1 MHLNRK
7 IYLIPKTLIDL
18 VHWKYG
24 FFFVVVSGFS
34 LPPNVT
40 LLLDSFPFWFFF
52 WDGFFVWLGGWVFGG
67 FVVVSCLGFFRSFS
81 FRYSAKEVLL
91 SKILFLKKRSS
102 WLQTIGWKFHHP
114 TSFIQ
119 EFNKKCYRIKTSRM
133 KNNYLLLSLES
144 FRVLFREKPQ
154 NFVIHGSKSNW

>member
-24 FFFVVVSGFS
+24 FFVVVVSGFS

-52 WDGFFVWLGGWVFGG
+52 GMDFLFGWVGGFLVVLLLYLVWGFFGHSPSDTL
-67 FVVVSCLGFFRSFS
+67 LKMYYYPKSFS
-81 FRYSAKEVLL
+81 
-91 SKILFLKKRSS
+91 
-102 WLQTIGWKFHHP
+102 
-114 TSFIQ
+114 
-119 EFNKKCYRIKTSRM
+119 
-133 KNNYLLLSLES
+133 
-144 FRVLFREKPQ
+144 
-154 NFVIHGSKSNW
+154 